1 MSTKW
6 VQSISDESKLITD
19 GKVTKLITHADTL
32 NTDIL
37 TLQEDD
43 CENQ

>member
-1 MSTKW
+1 MIPDGR
-6 VQSISDESKLITD
+6 VAKLT
-19 GKVTKLITHADTL
+19 THADTL

-43 CENQ
+43 CKNQRI